1 MFGHLELQHGR
12 FFQWDEIHIGKVSQ
26 LILHYFSLI
35 NIIISIMYVNALYVS
50 YPRLRFGSTGWR
62 IIKWYEKPS
71 LCPEPI
77 ANLISKCFI
86 IEPEKRPNFEEIKEI
101 LNLSKKNLFYV
112 PSRKKKLLDVPG
124 KEFTVNQ
131 SSSYDVSMK
140 VDYFCAINRNREK
153 QRKDSISAALS
164 IYADLETSSSSNRDI
179 EANTS
184 DDVTMKAE
192 YLETSTSSFIS
203 DVTVH
208 I

>member
-1 MFGHLELQHGR
+1 MFCMFRILGLDLA
-12 FFQWDEIHIGKVSQ
+12 Q
-26 LILHYFSLI
+26 LVGGLS
-35 NIIISIMYVNALYVS
+35 SGM
-50 YPRLRFGSTGWR
+50 RLM
-62 IIKWYEKPS
+62 KPS

-101 LNLSKKNLFYV
+101 LDLSKKNLFYV

-124 KEFTVNQ
+124 KELTVHQ
-131 SSSYDVSMK
+131 STSYDVSMK
-140 VDYFCAINRNREK
+140 ADYFCAINRNREK
-153 QRKDSISAALS
+153 QKKDSVATAFSV
-164 IYADLETSSSSNRDI
+164 YADLETSSSSNRDI

-184 DDVTMKAE
+184 DNITTKVD

-203 DVTVH
+203 DVIVH

>member
-1 MFGHLELQHGR
+1 M
-12 FFQWDEIHIGKVSQ
+12 
-26 LILHYFSLI
+26 LILCMFRILGLDLAQLVEGLS
-35 NIIISIMYVNALYVS
+35 SGM
-50 YPRLRFGSTGWR
+50 RL
-62 IIKWYEKPS
+62 KKPS

-86 IEPEKRPNFEEIKEI
+86 IEPEKRPNFDEIKET
-101 LNLSKKNLFYV
+101 LDLSKKNLFYV

-124 KEFTVNQ
+124 KELTVHQ
-131 SSSYDVSMK
+131 STSYDVSMK
-140 VDYFCAINRNREK
+140 ADYFCAINRNREK
-153 QRKDSISAALS
+153 QKKDSVATAFSV
-164 IYADLETSSSSNRDI
+164 YADLETSSSSNRDI

-184 DDVTMKAE
+184 DNITTKVD